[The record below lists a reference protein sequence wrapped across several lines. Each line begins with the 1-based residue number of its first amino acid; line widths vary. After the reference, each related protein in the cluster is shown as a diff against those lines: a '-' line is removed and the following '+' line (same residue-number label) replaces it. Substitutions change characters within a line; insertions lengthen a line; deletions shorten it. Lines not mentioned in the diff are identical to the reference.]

1 MKIKEIIN
9 ELINFSHE
17 NEYSIDVVNEEDEST
32 DIKKITL
39 DLVNNKLIFD

>member
-9 ELINFSHE
+9 ELINFSYE
-17 NEYSIDVVNEEDEST
+17 NEYSIDVVNEEDENT